1 MSVLSLARSGL
12 KSQIVRELVG
22 ERTLDIFTS
31 LGGNEEPGGG
41 GILGGLMNLGTRLS
55 GFLTQAAMR
64 GLSWAVNNLW
74 EMIVEASIEIVTFDW
89 NQTDAAIRESIEQ
102 NNIQMFAALGS
113 LAGTGTVWLASAGIA
128 GLAAMKF
135 PVSRRKFALAIAQEG
150 GVEIRS
156 ALQGFLMQSRDL
168 MTRNTVMSGFLTAR
182 KMRLFGLAP
191 ITDQREPWSI
201 AEAVEDWVQS
211 IDNARL
217 RAFTENFIDAAVES
231 IIEVG
236 YVVSYTID
244 DYYGAQRLANNAAF
258 GPQKKVL
265 LTPNNQAEE
274 ENLILRGP
282 LTLIQQNVQSA
293 LVQHQLIHNR
303 DVGQIVGQPAGDW
316 LRAGVQRRTLTI
328 VFKNKQSPPWT
339 LPNNERI
346 KQVTITIPDCKQ
358 GLTWNEI
365 KQAARPWI
373 WGRFKATANLDN
385 GRKLKLN
392 AATEG
397 EAEQQIRRFAL
408 LQSAEILTLNISEEK
423 DRHISLVKRPE
434 QMYPSYATL
443 LVRRRVSGDSGL
455 TDLEGQSYR
464 NSVIRFDLWPESEPA
479 GLPPLT

>member
-1 MSVLSLARSGL
+1 MSVLTIARSGL
-12 KSQIVRELVG
+12 KSQVVRELVG
-22 ERTLDIFTS
+22 ERTLDIFS
-31 LGGNEEPGGG
+31 ALNGGG
-41 GILGGLMNLGTRLS
+41 GGDSGILDGILNLGSRLV
-55 GFLTQAAMR
+55 GFLVQAGVN
-64 GLSWAVNNLW
+64 GLRWLLRNAW
-74 EMIVEASIEIVTFDW
+74 EIFVEAFSEFSTFDW
-89 NQTDAAIRESIEQ
+89 NQTDQSVAQAIEQ
-102 NNIQMFAALGS
+102 NNIQLASSAGD
-113 LAGTGTVWLASAGIA
+113 LAGTGFVWLASLGVA
-128 GLAAMKF
+128 GLVSLKF
-135 PVSRRKFALAIAQEG
+135 PVIGGQVALAIAREG
-150 GVEIRS
+150 GDEIRG
-156 ALQGFLMQSRDL
+156 ALQGFLMQARDIAV
-168 MTRNTVMSGFLTAR
+168 RNTVLSGFLTAR
-182 KMRLFGLAP
+182 RMRLFGLAP
-191 ITDQREPWSI
+191 INDQREPWTI
-201 AEAVEDWVQS
+201 AEAGEDLIQS
-211 IDNARL
+211 IPSPL
-217 RAFTENFIDAAVES
+217 IRAFVENFVDSALEAV
-231 IIEVG
+231 IEVG
-236 YVVSYTID
+236 YVVTYAID

-258 GPQKKVL
+258 GEQRKVL
-265 LTPNNQAEE
+265 LTPDNQASE
-274 ENLILRGP
+274 ENLVLRGP
-282 LTLIQQNVQSA
+282 QTLIQQNVQTA

-365 KQAARPWI
+365 KMAARPWI

-479 GLPPLT
+479 GLPVLT